1 MYKRSLENEYY
12 ESLEEIL
19 TLPENFKKLINPTND
34 AGLEKISELL
44 DAKRGYDESNIK
56 GRLVNRNYMTKLR
69 HAFITGKKWVG
80 IAAVNITNLSLRQKS
95 KVYLDPSKLSL
106 LPKNERK
113 FMRDISIVLPHNTL
127 NDNGQTYVS
136 LSATKTADGT
146 QFISDRLSGYATAFV
161 DIANKPFITKIVK
174 SDVVVSTFMFLESI
188 GAGNTGIYFLN
199 QPIIEQYLE
208 YLDSINSKSVTSVQN
223 LKYIR
228 NLFPTTDKAMEDASI
243 SVEQLLD
250 NIEEYYKEGKFD
262 KVKNAEQQLILS
274 EFIKYKIL
282 ADQLFSYTQAT
293 NYDTTKFGS
302 SDSLLKKEW
311 GTFNASNFNLI
322 SNVKDVL
329 DKTFIG
335 KQADFLSKA
344 FDSFGAIMKTELPEI
359 KAYTLST
366 LKKYATRKYMSMDDY
381 EKIANLIKNSFLD
394 YVIQNNT
401 TMENMIKPLLVDA
414 ETSIVGQLEQAKQ
427 KYPSM
432 QILQD
437 LTPVLSS
444 REGGANSIKL
454 KVNTKDA
461 YSENL
466 YVGMMREMRDI
477 PELNDLY
484 NSIVNVAILQ
494 GTTQSAISIRNII
507 PVEDYAAKIAPF
519 IQQLRPSLALEAFAN
534 GVFERNNFKNEDL
547 FKEFIPNAYTPQPLE
562 STGEYHPASVKLN
575 PNTGEEEL
583 IYSFFAFKEM
593 RGVTKTSRR
602 LLTLNDVYNSFQLDY
617 DFIKIPKVVTNK
629 DGVKINIA
637 TGLEITKKDY
647 AIMKEKGSQDLYN
660 NYYYKKVY
668 TNQVDIFNNP
678 IPLRTY
684 NQKIDGYEYYY
695 KLINVYGDGNRAT
708 EINTDFTPSVIN
720 NGSVT
725 IKEELNDIDIVN
737 QFASQIQQE
746 FLPLPLETTGM
757 SNLQSGKEE
766 FDKLPSKSSIPT
778 MTYAGIGSRET
789 PQEVL
794 KQMTEVA
801 KYLDGIGYTLQTGFT
816 FKNKETGL
824 DEEGA
829 DKAFSDGSQN
839 KVLFGPSSI
848 RNTVKGVASLESYDG
863 NVTNISNEIVK
874 EIHPAPDR
882 LKPGAVKLMARNTN
896 QIFGKNLD
904 STVDFVLFYA
914 KETDNPLRPKG
925 GTGQAVEMARRKGI
939 PTINLANSNWKQ
951 ELDKVLS
958 TPTQPS
964 SSVKADIKRGSIILF
979 QLEEYQVERVTD
991 KGYDVRSLRTGD
1003 DDFITKEQYDDD
1015 LQQPTETVPERVT
1028 INLQPDNREMIANGQ
1043 KTTTIRTQKEFEYI
1057 GLPVGATARTTI
1069 NGLEFN
1075 VTNRGLLSIDE
1086 VGKDA
1091 ILKSEGLAS
1100 SEDFKFPTSKKWF
1113 DGQGKLYVY
1122 DFTKANV
1129 TIDEQLTDGITYET
1143 VARYTDADVKANPDK
1158 IYIFGDN
1165 TKRTGTGGQAQI
1177 RNNPNAMGIATK
1189 LEPSNEPSAFMSDD
1203 QFEENKQIIDSDI
1216 AKIIFKAQSTG
1227 KTLVFPADGFGTGLA
1242 QLSTKAPKTYDYLRR
1257 ALNNNFGFWNG
1268 EEQPPSLYLPK
1279 EKGPKVDIFEL
1290 RQNII
1295 DYTSGQVTALEDI
1308 ANIIDRGGDGHYLL
1322 AGYAGTGKTT
1332 IAENIAKYAKEAGKS
1347 VLVIAPT
1354 NKAAKVLN
1362 DKLKSTGVG
1371 SVASTIHKTIY
1382 GEPNEFGEWEKSSD
1396 IKNSVVIID
1405 ESSMIEKSLMEDL
1418 LSSTKNKNN
1427 VLIFMGD
1434 SYQLQPV
1441 GEDSGL
1447 FQGKVQEVK
1456 NNQTELTEVKRQSL
1470 DSNILKVATIIR
1482 NDKKSYIPTES
1493 TEDFIITKSKN
1504 QFVENFKQAI
1514 KNNEDV
1520 AMIVATNNERILMNK
1535 VARNA
1540 KFEQDAQEILNPN
1553 ETIISIANST
1563 EYSNS
1568 EIFNV
1573 KDLRGTPQKFDITFT
1588 DNFGKSSKYDIY
1600 LSFVTNNDNREVP
1613 MLFFPNV
1620 DKPSIY
1626 HAQILKSARETSPD
1640 LYDALEGWIMNTKKG
1655 PKLSPA
1661 ITIGTYGYSIT
1672 AHKSQGS
1679 QWDKVFVNQ
1688 NYVADSWD
1696 AARWFYTAITR
1707 AAKEVEVFPTPSNI
1721 QISNAE
1727 INSKLNNIV
1736 QENVITENFD
1746 TIKEFTSERKKEI
1759 LTNFADKHKLSL
1771 EQAKEHINKAI
1782 AENREEVINK
1792 LKDCY

>member
-1 MYKRSLENEYY
+1 LVNKALTSPAMNGAPHVQAPVTGFESLEEGRGLARKTDKGWIKITKTEYDALSDEDKEDVKLTDDTLKFYEDEDGKRYCEVMLPNWFKSKLKTGKFKNYTDEQLIDYLNKTPDGKKILSGIGFRIPTDAINKAEVFKVKKFLPEYMGYTVIVPSEITTKAGSDFDIDKLNMYLKSIYINKTGDIKLVKYLGSEEATKAFFAKNFDEVNQGKVLRKLEILEAVDTLIYGLEDTKGLLDKYGNFILSIQDQYADPFAFRAEVEKELEKLTDENLKAELKEREVNNMYKRSLENEYY
-12 ESLEEIL
+12 DSLEEIL
-19 TLPENFKKLINPTND
+19 TLPENFNRLINPTND
-34 AGLEKISELL
+34 AGLEKIAELL
-44 DAKRGYDESNIK
+44 DKKRGYNETNIK
-56 GRLVNRNYMTKLR
+56 GRLVNRNYMTNLR

-80 IAAVNITNLSLRQKS
+80 IAAVNITSLSLRQKS
-95 KVYLDPSKLSL
+95 KVYLDFSKLPL

-113 FMRDISIVLPHNTL
+113 FIKDLSIVLPHNTL

-161 DIANKPFITKIVK
+161 DIANNPFISKIIK
-174 SDVVVSTFMFLESI
+174 SDVIVSTFMFLESI
-188 GAGNTGIYFLN
+188 GAGNTGIFFLN
-199 QPIIEQYLE
+199 QPIIEKYIE
-208 YLDSINSKSVTSVQN
+208 YLNSINSKSVTGTKN

-228 NLFPTTDKAMEDASI
+228 SLFPTTDKAMEDANI

-250 NIEEYYKEGKFD
+250 NIEEYSREGKFD
-262 KVKNAEQQLILS
+262 QAKNAEQQLILS

-335 KQADFLSKA
+335 KQSDLLSKA
-344 FDSFGAIMKTELPEI
+344 FNSFGAIMKTELPEI

-401 TMENMIKPLLVDA
+401 TMANMIKPMLVDS
-414 ETSIVGQLEQAKQ
+414 ETSIVGQLEKAKQ

-437 LTPVLSS
+437 LVPVTGN
-444 REGGANSIKL
+444 REGSASSIKL

-466 YVGMMREMRDI
+466 YVGMMREMRDT

-484 NSIVNVAILQ
+484 NNIVNVAILQ

-507 PVEDYAAKIAPF
+507 PVEDYASKIAPF
-519 IQQLRPSLALEAFAN
+519 IQQLQPSVNLEAFAN
-534 GVFERNNFKNEDL
+534 GMFERNNFTNENL
-547 FKEFIPNAYTPQPLE
+547 FKEFIPNSYTPQPLE
-562 STGEYHPASVKLN
+562 STGEYHPNSVRLN
-575 PNTGEEEL
+575 PITGEEEL

-593 RGVTKTSRR
+593 KGVTKTSRR

-617 DFIKIPKVVTNK
+617 DFIKIPKVVTNR

-668 TNQVDIFNNP
+668 TNQVDKFNNP

-684 NQKIDGYEYYY
+684 NEKIDGYDYYY
-695 KLINVYGDGNRAT
+695 KLINVYGDSNRAT
-708 EINTDFTPSVIN
+708 EINTNFTPSVIN

-746 FLPLPLETTGM
+746 FSPLLEETTLISEEEEILVSPEDTEAILIKLGAKKV
-757 SNLQSGKEE
+757 SKGQLNIDGQFWYLNKEYWSTMNKTDRNELFLYPGPGQEIYVGEDTDGNYKFTTDVE
-766 FDKLPSKSSIPT
+766 FYKKYVERNKP
-778 MTYAGIGSRET
+778 
-789 PQEVL
+789 
-794 KQMTEVA
+794 TEV
-801 KYLDGIGYTLQTGFT
+801 
-816 FKNKETGL
+816 
-824 DEEGA
+824 
-829 DKAFSDGSQN
+829 
-839 KVLFGPSSI
+839 
-848 RNTVKGVASLESYDG
+848 
-863 NVTNISNEIVK
+863 
-874 EIHPAPDR
+874 
-882 LKPGAVKLMARNTN
+882 
-896 QIFGKNLD
+896 
-904 STVDFVLFYA
+904 
-914 KETDNPLRPKG
+914 
-925 GTGQAVEMARRKGI
+925 
-939 PTINLANSNWKQ
+939 
-951 ELDKVLS
+951 
-958 TPTQPS
+958 
-964 SSVKADIKRGSIILF
+964 
-979 QLEEYQVERVTD
+979 
-991 KGYDVRSLRTGD
+991 
-1003 DDFITKEQYDDD
+1003 ITKKA
-1015 LQQPTETVPERVT
+1015 PERVT
-1028 INLQPDNREMIANGQ
+1028 INLQPDNKEKIASGQ

-1086 VGKDA
+1086 VGKEA

-1122 DFTKANV
+1122 DFTK
-1129 TIDEQLTDGITYET
+1129 IDETNFFPTIEKTTRPSVFDL
-1143 VARYTDADVKANPDK
+1143 
-1158 IYIFGDN
+1158 
-1165 TKRTGTGGQAQI
+1165 
-1177 RNNPNAMGIATK
+1177 RNI
-1189 LEPSNEPSAFMSDD
+1189 
-1203 QFEENKQIIDSDI
+1203 Q
-1216 AKIIFKAQSTG
+1216 
-1227 KTLVFPADGFGTGLA
+1227 
-1242 QLSTKAPKTYDYLRR
+1242 
-1257 ALNNNFGFWNG
+1257 
-1268 EEQPPSLYLPK
+1268 
-1279 EKGPKVDIFEL
+1279 
-1290 RQNII
+1290 I
-1295 DYTSGQVTALEDI
+1295 DYTSGQITALEDI

-1418 LSSTKNKNN
+1418 LLSTKNKNN

-1470 DSNILKVATIIR
+1470 DSSILKVATVIR
-1482 NDKKSYIPTES
+1482 NDKKSYVLKES
-1493 TEDFIITKSKN
+1493 TEDFIVTRSKN

-1535 VARNA
+1535 IARNA
-1540 KFEQDAQEILNPN
+1540 KFGEEAGEVLNPS

-1588 DNFGKSSKYDIY
+1588 DNFGKSSKYDVY
-1600 LSFVTNNDNREVP
+1600 LSFVTNSENREVP

-1640 LYDALEGWIMNTKKG
+1640 LYDALEGWVMNTKKG

-1707 AAKEVEVFPTPSNI
+1707 AAKEVEVLPSASNI
-1721 QISNAE
+1721 QISDTE
-1727 INSKLNNIV
+1727 VNSKLNNIV
-1736 QENVITENFD
+1736 QEDVITENFD
-1746 TIKEFTSERKKEI
+1746 TIKDFTPERKKEI
-1759 LTNFADKHKLSL
+1759 LTNFADKHKMST